1 MLFGQEA
8 GAYSNCRMYRTGA
21 IATTRASFQWQR
33 CAKKT
38 GLLTSALSR
47 ALKLIG
53 HEDCV
58 GAHLVPM
65 KNVPTSEELSRII
78 FKSYAASIPTIIDFT
93 RASQHV
99 PMRSYVNKAWQPRK
113 AALLIAALGQSAK
126 DPCALIMFHT
136 MADLAT
142 IARGLHKNH

>member
-53 HEDCV
+53 HEDC
-58 GAHLVPM
+58 GCTPGP
-65 KNVPTSEELSRII
+65 NEECTNFRRAKSDNIQIVCNKYTYDHRFCQSFATCTYEII
-78 FKSYAASIPTIIDFT
+78 
-93 RASQHV
+93 RQ
-99 PMRSYVNKAWQPRK
+99 Q
-113 AALLIAALGQSAK
+113 G
-126 DPCALIMFHT
+126 
-136 MADLAT
+136 MAT
-142 IARGLHKNH
+142 